1 VGFRAFTLVLV
12 AAGILI
18 LKVACVFGKRGP
30 IGRHAESRG
39 RRLIKMFL
47 VKKFG
52 IIIVEVVGGV
62 MPCGL
67 GKVGLFNLVSLAPLD
82 FASF

>member
-1 VGFRAFTLVLV
+1 
-12 AAGILI
+12 
-18 LKVACVFGKRGP
+18 LKVAGVFRERGP

-39 RRLIKMFL
+39 RRLTGMFL

-52 IIIVEVVGGV
+52 IIMVEVVGGV
-62 MPCGL
+62 MLCSL
-67 GKVGLFNLVSLAPLD
+67 GKVGPFDLVSLAPFD